1 MKLLPPLRFF
11 VSILLLLWEVLPLQ
25 PPSFVT
31 GIRTSLKKQRQLH
44 LSSISPSSSKVPIKS
59 EPAISNVPSIT
70 NAALLIAGTTVG
82 GGFLALPVAV
92 APIGFAP
99 AAVTLFAVWA
109 FFLAQSFVVVECL
122 SSGQRRPISNN
133 SSSTRYS
140 LNVID
145 RSENDK
151 YELYAGASSCGVA
164 AAARKAFGR
173 KGEVA
178 AAVLLLVIVEATLVS
193 QLSRAGSLIAPM
205 FHGSYRLGCAAT

>member
-1 MKLLPPLRFF
+1 MKLLTPLRFF
-11 VSILLLLWEVLPLQ
+11 VPILLLLWEVLPLQ
-25 PPSFVT
+25 PPSFVI
-31 GIRTSLKKQRQLH
+31 GIRSSLRKQRQLH
-44 LSSISPSSSKVPIKS
+44 HSSISPSSSKVPIQS
-59 EPAISNVPSIT
+59 EPAIPNLPSIT

-133 SSSTRYS
+133 SSSTTHS
-140 LNVID
+140 LNVNN
-145 RSENDK
+145 RSGNDIN
-151 YELYAGASSCGVA
+151 EAYAEASGCGVA